1 MAYDRRNLNLYHRG
15 GGGNP
20 LPSSYRNK
28 ALLIVGATALYT
40 AFLYHSG
47 TICFDYYCLMYQP
60 LTWIYS
66 ICMPRGFYDL
76 STCLIVRN
84 SFICMRCISE
94 GGLHTATGILFFS
107 CYHPILHI
115 ILYFYLNT

>member
-47 TICFDYYCLMYQP
+47 TICFDYFCFDGQPSLM
-60 LTWIYS
+60 
-66 ICMPRGFYDL
+66 DL
-76 STCLIVRN
+76 YLEYFLIFLPYIV
-84 SFICMRCISE
+84 
-94 GGLHTATGILFFS
+94 
-107 CYHPILHI
+107 
-115 ILYFYLNT
+115 